1 MTSTVGLVTVLLLA
15 IALIVFLIVKLKFHG
30 SIALTL
36 AALAVALVTQVPLG
50 EVVDVIEEGVGGT
63 LGFLVLVIGFGA
75 VLGKMLEVSG
85 GAERL
90 ALSLLNV
97 FGAKRAPVAMAFL
110 GLIAGIPVFVEV
122 GFVLLVPLVFVVA
135 KAAGVSRVTIGLPLA
150 ISLMTVHCILPP
162 HPAATA
168 IAGTL
173 GADVGMVIVLG
184 LIVAI
189 PAALV
194 GGPLYGKLGARFF
207 DTGEE
212 GEKEGYAGIDG
223 GDPLTQRPDRPRG
236 PVSPVGAVATK
247 GAPAAKQTS
256 TTPEA
261 DPEEKNLPGFGV
273 TLFTILLPLL
283 IMVAKTV
290 IHLIIDPEST
300 GGLVVGFLGNPIVAL
315 LISVLFAYVSL
326 GLAQGRSLKD
336 ISEITDN
343 SFGPIGGVLLIIG
356 AGGGFNA
363 VLTASGVAPALADAL
378 AVLPV
383 SPIIMAWLIAIIL
396 HFAVGSATVAM
407 ISAAG
412 IVLPMM
418 AASSVSPEIMA
429 LAIGAGAIGLTQVT
443 DSLFW
448 MYQSYMK
455 ISVQQSIKTLTIGT
469 TITSV
474 VALGMVLLLSLFF

>member
-1 MTSTVGLVTVLLLA
+1 MS
-15 IALIVFLIVKLKFHG
+15 
-30 SIALTL
+30 
-36 AALAVALVTQVPLG
+36 
-50 EVVDVIEEGVGGT
+50 
-63 LGFLVLVIGFGA
+63 
-75 VLGKMLEVSG
+75 
-85 GAERL
+85 
-90 ALSLLNV
+90 
-97 FGAKRAPVAMAFL
+97 
-110 GLIAGIPVFVEV
+110 
-122 GFVLLVPLVFVVA
+122 
-135 KAAGVSRVTIGLPLA
+135 
-150 ISLMTVHCILPP
+150 
-162 HPAATA
+162 
-168 IAGTL
+168 
-173 GADVGMVIVLG
+173 
-184 LIVAI
+184 
-189 PAALV
+189 
-194 GGPLYGKLGARFF
+194 
-207 DTGEE
+207 
-212 GEKEGYAGIDG
+212 
-223 GDPLTQRPDRPRG
+223 
-236 PVSPVGAVATK
+236 
-247 GAPAAKQTS
+247 
-256 TTPEA
+256 
-261 DPEEKNLPGFGV
+261 GFGV

-418 AASSVSPEIMA
+418 AASGVSPEIMA

>member
-1 MTSTVGLVTVLLLA
+1 MTSTAGLVTVLLLA
-15 IALIVFLIVKLKFHG
+15 IVLIVFLIVKLRFHG
-30 SIALTL
+30 SIALVI

-50 EVVDVIEEGVGGT
+50 EVVTVIEEGVGGT

-75 VLGKMLEVSG
+75 VLGKMLEISG

-90 ALSLLNV
+90 ATSLLDV
-97 FGAKRAPVAMAFL
+97 FGAKRAPVAMSFL

-135 KAAGVSRVTIGLPLA
+135 RAAGLSRVTVGLPLA

-173 GADVGMVIVLG
+173 GADIGMVIIMG
-184 LIVAI
+184 LIVGI
-189 PAALV
+189 PAALA
-194 GGPLYGKLGARFF
+194 GGPLYGRLGRRFF
-207 DTGEE
+207 ETTD
-212 GEKEGYAGIDG
+212 AGAG
-223 GDPLTQRPDRPRG
+223 
-236 PVSPVGAVATK
+236 
-247 GAPAAKQTS
+247 
-256 TTPEA
+256 PEA
-261 DPEEKNLPGFGV
+261 DGPGTPDAPAVDEPVGSGGGATRTAVRTVARVVEKQDPKVLPGFGI
-273 TLFTILLPLL
+273 TLLTILLPLL
-283 IMVAKTV
+283 IMVAKT
-290 IHLIIDPEST
+290 IAHLIVDPESPS
-300 GGLVVGFLGNPIVAL
+300 GEVIGFIGNPIVAL
-315 LISVLFAYVSL
+315 LISVLFAYWSL
-326 GLAQGRSLKD
+326 GLAQGRSLKQ
-336 ISEITDN
+336 ISEITDA

-378 AVLPV
+378 SALPV
-383 SPIIMAWLIAIIL
+383 SPIILAWLIALIL

-418 AASSVSPEIMA
+418 AASGVSPEIMA

-455 ISVQQSIKTLTIGT
+455 ISVQQSIKTLTAGT
-469 TITSV
+469 TIASV
-474 VALGMVLLLSLFF
+474 VALCMVMLLSLFF

>member
-1 MTSTVGLVTVLLLA
+1 MTSTAGLIAVLLAA
-15 IALIVFLIVKLKFHG
+15 IALIVFLIVKLRFHG
-30 SIALTL
+30 SIALVL
-36 AALAVALVTQVPLG
+36 AALAVALVTGVPLG
-50 EVVDVIEEGVGGT
+50 EVVGVIEEGVGGT
-63 LGFLVLVIGFGA
+63 LGFLVLIIGFGA

-90 ALSLLNV
+90 ALSLLDA
-97 FGAKRAPVAMAFL
+97 FGARRATVAMALL

-135 KAAGVSRVTIGLPLA
+135 RAAGISRVAVGLPLA
-150 ISLMTVHCILPP
+150 ISLMTVHCVLPP

-173 GADVGMVIVLG
+173 GADVGTVIVLG
-184 LIVAI
+184 LIVAL
-189 PAALV
+189 PAALA
-194 GGPLYGKLGARFF
+194 GGPLYARLVPGAFAVEE
-207 DTGEE
+207 DAEDSEDSGDSGATAETG
-212 GEKEGYAGIDG
+212 GTGATAGG
-223 GDPLTQRPDRPRG
+223 
-236 PVSPVGAVATK
+236 VATL
-247 GAPAAKQTS
+247 PATRRDTTS
-256 TTPEA
+256 A
-261 DPEEKNLPGFGV
+261 LPGFGV
-273 TLFTILLPLL
+273 TLLTVLLPLL

-290 IHLIIDPEST
+290 IHLIVDPEST
-300 GGLVVGFLGNPIVAL
+300 AGLVVGFIGNPIVAL
-315 LISVLFAYVSL
+315 LISVLFAYYSL
-326 GLAQGRSLKD
+326 GLSRGRSLSD
-336 ISEITDN
+336 ISGITDS
-343 SFGPIGGVLLIIG
+343 SFAPIGGVLLIIG

-363 VLTASGVAPALADAL
+363 VLTASGIAPALADAL
-378 AVLPV
+378 AVLPI

-412 IVLPMM
+412 IVAPLM
-418 AASSVSPEIMA
+418 ATTGVSPEIMT

-455 ISVQQSIKTLTIGT
+455 ISVQQSIRTLTVGT
-469 TITSV
+469 TVTSV

>member
-1 MTSTVGLVTVLLLA
+1 MTSTAGLVTVLLCA
-15 IALIVFLIVKLKFHG
+15 IALIVFLIVKLKLHG
-30 SIALTL
+30 SIALII
-36 AALAVALVTQVPLG
+36 AALAVALVTRVPLA
-50 EVVDVIEEGVGGT
+50 EVVSVIEEGVGGT

-90 ALSLLNV
+90 ALSLLDV
-97 FGAKRAPVAMAFL
+97 FGARRAAVAMAFL

-135 KAAGVSRVTIGLPLA
+135 RAAGISRVTVGLPLA

-173 GADVGMVIVLG
+173 GADIGLVIVLG
-184 LIVAI
+184 LIVAV
-189 PAALV
+189 PAALA
-194 GGPLYGKLGARFF
+194 GGPLYARLAPQVFTVEQDT
-207 DTGEE
+207 DTGADS
-212 GEKEGYAGIDG
+212 GAGAGAPDG
-223 GDPLTQRPDRPRG
+223 DGSGRG
-236 PVSPVGAVATK
+236 PDAAGHEAAVATL
-247 GAPAAKQTS
+247 AA
-256 TTPEA
+256 A
-261 DPEEKNLPGFGV
+261 PEEAPRSLPGFGV
-273 TLFTILLPLL
+273 TLLTVLLPLL

-290 IHLIIDPEST
+290 AHLIVDPESPV
-300 GGLVVGFLGNPIVAL
+300 GLVVGFVGNPIVAL
-315 LISVLFAYVSL
+315 LISVLFAYYSL
-326 GLAQGRSLKD
+326 GLARGRSLAE
-336 ISEITDN
+336 ISEITDS
-343 SFGPIGGVLLIIG
+343 SFAPIGGVLLIIG

-363 VLTASGVAPALADAL
+363 VLTASGIAPALADAL

-383 SPIIMAWLIAIIL
+383 SPIIMAWLIALIL

-412 IVLPMM
+412 IVLPLM
-418 AASSVSPEIMA
+418 ATTGVSPEIMA

-448 MYQSYMK
+448 MYQSYMR
-455 ISVQQSIKTLTIGT
+455 ISVQQSIKTLTVGT

-474 VALGMVLLLSLFF
+474 VALGMVLLLSLAF